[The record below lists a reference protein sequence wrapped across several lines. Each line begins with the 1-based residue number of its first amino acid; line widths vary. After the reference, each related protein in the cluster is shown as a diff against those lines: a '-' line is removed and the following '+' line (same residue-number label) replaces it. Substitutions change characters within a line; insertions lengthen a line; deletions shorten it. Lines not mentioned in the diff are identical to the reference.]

1 MILLDTLTTTD
12 KLLIAIVMQLFI
24 LSTISERITNFIKL
38 NLQSV
43 TQSLGNFKIREY
55 VPEKEKTRERGVLN
69 WAIVVGVLVAFG
81 TKADLF
87 YLIDQGGLKPDW
99 HGISWFGCFLTGFFI
114 SLGSKF
120 WHDLLDLLLQVKNLK
135 AKLNDTKDL
144 EISKIEEFDSFMAVY
159 ESDLIKKVL
168 DERHSELFGIPGV
181 IGVGI
186 GSDEQGLYCEVT
198 VSNDSVI
205 LPQNYV
211 YNYPPGQVK
220 FLRIKKIQGHTISIM
235 ADKFKPRPG
244 EEIGIEATH
253 LSGTLG
259 CLVKYNQSETPVW
272 LTCYHVV
279 KSQNQIWEGYN
290 AAVQVDMV
298 EQPNDVNRI
307 IGRVREAKR
316 NIRLDIAVIEPFL
329 DRTEITPDIV
339 EIGKVTLAR
348 EVTLKDEKNK
358 TGVKKFGKNTGFTRG
373 QIDTLSYAAAIN
385 YHDGRKPHTLFNLI
399 RIKPLDASKPFS
411 RPGDSG
417 SLVVDNDNQAIGM
430 IVAGSDDGMFSYAMP
445 ISSIFN
451 EFSLKF

>member
-1 MILLDTLTTTD
+1 MIFLDSLSITD

-38 NLQSV
+38 NVQSV
-43 TQSLGNFKIREY
+43 TTSFGNFKIREY
-55 VPEKEKTRERGVLN
+55 EQEKEKKRERGVLN
-69 WAIVVGVLVAFG
+69 WAIIVGIIVALCA
-81 TKADLF
+81 KADLF
-87 YLIDQGGLKPDW
+87 YLINHGELKPDW
-99 HGISWFGCFLTGFFI
+99 NDISWLGCLLTGFFI

-135 AKLNDTKDL
+135 AKLNDVKDL
-144 EISKIEEFDSFMAVY
+144 EIGKIEEFDSFMAVY
-159 ESDLIKKVL
+159 ESDLIRKVL
-168 DERHSELFGIPGV
+168 DERHGELFGISGV
-181 IGVGI
+181 LGVGI
-186 GSDEQGLYCEVT
+186 RSDEQGFYCEVT
-198 VSNDSVI
+198 VDSDAVT

-211 YNYPPGQVK
+211 YNYPPGHVK
-220 FLRIKKIQGHTISIM
+220 FLRIKKIHGNGISIM

-244 EEIGIEATH
+244 EEIGITATD

-290 AAVQVDMV
+290 AAVQVDLV
-298 EQPNDVNRI
+298 EQPNNVNKI

-316 NIRLDIAVIEPFL
+316 NIRLDIALVEPFL
-329 DRTEITPDIV
+329 EQTEITPDIIG
-339 EIGKVTLAR
+339 IGKVTLAR
-348 EVTLKDEKNK
+348 EVTSTDEKNK
-358 TGVKKFGKNTGFTRG
+358 TAVKKFGKNTGLTHG
-373 QIDTLSYAAAIN
+373 QIDTLSYAATIN
-385 YHDGRKPHTLFNLI
+385 YHDGKKPHTLFNLI